1 MGCIPLQRL
10 LQRSST
16 ACQESTNKLA
26 LSFNKQAGAVIKQL
40 AASLPN
46 ATFQFGDVYDYFQD
60 TIDRPYMH
68 GFNKSHAPCCTLG
81 KVRPTLT
88 CTPLSTLCKDRSKY
102 VFWDEYHPPTGPTSS
117 SPSRRSRGSTS
128 PSSPTP
134 PPPSLPA

>member
-1 MGCIPLQRL
+1 LRLLHGLGARRVTFFGLGPMGCIPLQRL

-16 ACQESTNKLA
+16 ACQESTNKYFSKKKESTNKLA

-60 TIDRPYMH
+60 IIDRPYMH
-68 GFNKSHAPCCTLG
+68 GFNNSHAPCCTLG

-88 CTPLSTLCKDRSKY
+88 CTPLS
-102 VFWDEYHPPTGPTSS
+102 
-117 SPSRRSRGSTS
+117 
-128 PSSPTP
+128 
-134 PPPSLPA
+134 